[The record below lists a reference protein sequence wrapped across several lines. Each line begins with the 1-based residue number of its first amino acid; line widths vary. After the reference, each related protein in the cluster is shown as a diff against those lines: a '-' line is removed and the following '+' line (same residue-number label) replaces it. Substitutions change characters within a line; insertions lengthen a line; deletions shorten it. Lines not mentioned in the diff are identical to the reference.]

1 MFLSNRTI
9 QGSTR
14 CTTLSNTRFAAN
26 AMLPQLEKYVKY
38 VVWIYFA
45 PNKTGD
51 YLIFYKL
58 KLKPEEN
65 TLYLS
70 YFLGGKK

>member
-26 AMLPQLEKYVKY
+26 GMLPQLEKYVKY

-45 PNKTGD
+45 PN
-51 YLIFYKL
+51 
-58 KLKPEEN
+58 
-65 TLYLS
+65 
-70 YFLGGKK
+70 